1 MHRWSWCRLA
11 EKNGRGGEGE
21 GSQRLIKIL
30 TQLGWEENTGKGG
43 GSREEEDIYSI
54 LSYAYMKEVRGLVI
68 ICKSIVEFLTAFRL
82 SIG

>member
-11 EKNGRGGEGE
+11 EKNGKGGGKEKTNT
-21 GSQRLIKIL
+21 RLIEIL
-30 TQLGWEENTGKGG
+30 TQLGG